1 MIVLIIINSI
11 LALIF
16 GVIAIVSASNVDKM
30 RKHLR
35 ILDER
40 NPQYNEEKKLL
51 KEEILRACA
60 ACMVYIIFLLVIGE
74 LIGHV

>member
-1 MIVLIIINSI
+1 MVILIVINGI
-11 LALIF
+11 LAVVF
-16 GVIAIVSASNVDKM
+16 GTIAIVSASNVDKM

-40 NPQYNEEKKLL
+40 NSTYKKTKKEL
-51 KEEILRACA
+51 KEEILRAWI
-60 ACMVYIIFLLVIGE
+60 ACVVYIIFLLVIGE

>member
-1 MIVLIIINSI
+1 MILIIINGI
-11 LALIF
+11 LAVVF

-40 NPQYNEEKKLL
+40 NPQYNTEKKLL

-60 ACMVYIIFLLVIGE
+60 ACVVYIIFLLVIGE
-74 LIGHV
+74 LLGHV

>member
-1 MIVLIIINSI
+1 MILIIINGI
-11 LALIF
+11 LAVVF

-40 NPQYNEEKKLL
+40 NPQYNTEKKLL
-51 KEEILRACA
+51 KEEILRACT
-60 ACMVYIIFLLVIGE
+60 ACVVYIIFLLVIGE
-74 LIGHV
+74 LLGHV